1 MIRKLRIK
9 FVCINMAIV
18 TAMLGIIFLLLL
30 VFVGFTAE
38 EQGRKAIA
46 QITETAIRP
55 DRYPELP
62 QEIRRSY
69 FLVWLDEGG
78 TVQTVDGSH
87 FPESREQVLTEYIR
101 TALESGKPAGVLPQY
116 RLRYQTLPG
125 PFGETVIFADISGEM
140 AAMENLMRISAVIA
154 VLSFGAFLGISILLA
169 RWAVRPVE
177 EAWDRQRQ
185 FVADASHELKT
196 PLTVIMTNAELL
208 LSEHCDEQEKNSFAG
223 SILSMSRQMRG
234 LVESLLELARLD
246 NGSSRMA
253 FAEVNF
259 SELVSEGL
267 LPFEPVFFE
276 QGRSLE
282 SGITEDLY
290 IRGSDSHL
298 RQVLDILLDN
308 AAKYSLPGSCVLV
321 ELKRQGNACLLSV
334 ASTGEPIGKEDLQ
347 KIFQRFYRI
356 DKARTA
362 SGSYGLG
369 LSIAQSIVS
378 EHQGK
383 IWAASEDG
391 RNTFFVQLPLF
402 FRR

>member
-18 TAMLGIIFLLLL
+18 TAMLAVIFCLLL
-30 VFVGFTAE
+30 VFTGITAE
-38 EQGRKAIA
+38 EEGRKAIA
-46 QITETAIRP
+46 QITESALRP
-55 DRYPELP
+55 ERHPELP
-62 QEIRRSY
+62 QEIRRPY
-69 FLVWLDEGG
+69 FLAWLNENGA
-78 TVQTVDGSH
+78 VQTVDGSH
-87 FPESREQVLTEYIR
+87 FFQDREQTLSEYIR
-101 TALESGKPAGVLPQY
+101 TAQESGKPAGILIQY
-116 RLRYQTLPG
+116 RLRYQTLHG
-125 PFGETVIFADISGEM
+125 PFGNMVIFADISGEM

-154 VLSFGAFLGISILLA
+154 VLSFGAFLGISVLLA

-196 PLTVIMTNAELL
+196 PLTVIITNAELL
-208 LSEHCDEQEKNSFAG
+208 LSEHCDEQEKSSFAG

-234 LVESLLELARLD
+234 LVEGLLELARLD
-246 NGSSRMA
+246 NGSSRMV
-253 FAEVNF
+253 FGEVNF

-282 SGITEDLY
+282 SGLTEALY

-308 AAKYSLPGSCVLV
+308 AVKYSLPGSRVRV

-356 DKARTA
+356 DKARTT

-383 IWAASEDG
+383 IWAVSEEG
-391 RNTFFVQLPLF
+391 RNTFFVQLPLLLL
-402 FRR
+402 R